1 MFETSGDILNL
12 VIAISVLLFTVFLV
26 WTIYYVLASLKK
38 VYKIINDLDQGVK
51 KILET
56 IDTIKQKVNKSTSY
70 FYIVGEVAKKV
81 VNLMKD
87 KISKNDKDYDEDEV
101 NDFKEKTK
109 KSKKKSKKNRK

>member
-38 VYKIINDLDQGVK
+38 VYRIVNELDHGVK
-51 KILET
+51 KVLET

-70 FYIVGEVAKKV
+70 LYLAGEVVKKAID
-81 VNLMKD
+81 LMKEKASTSYED
-87 KISKNDKDYDEDEV
+87 NDIEKNSSKNKSR
-101 NDFKEKTK
+101 
-109 KSKKKSKKNRK
+109 KSKKKSKKEK

>member
-38 VYKIINDLDQGVK
+38 VYKIVNELDKGVK
-51 KILET
+51 KALET
-56 IDTIKQKVNKSTSY
+56 IDTIKEKVNKSTSY
-70 FYIVGEVAKKV
+70 LYVAGEVAKKV

-87 KISKNDKDYDEDEV
+87 KVTNFDDEDE
-101 NDFKEKTK
+101 DEEEIT
-109 KSKKKSKKNRK
+109 KKKSKRGRKNKR